1 MTCRVLLVED
11 AERDIADIHAYIART
26 DSIGRADT
34 VLDALEALCDSLREL
49 PERGNKP
56 KELRDLGID
65 FYREIHFEPYR
76 TIYRIIGQDIVIHG
90 VFDGRRD
97 MESLLQR
104 RVLR

>member
-1 MTCRVLLVED
+1 MTYRVLLVED
-11 AERDIADIHAYIART
+11 AERDIEDIHAYIARV
-26 DSIGRADT
+26 DSIGRADAI
-34 VLDALEALCDSLREL
+34 LDGLEETCASLVDF

-56 KELRDLGID
+56 KELDALGIAI
-65 FYREIHFEPYR
+65 YGEIHFKPYR
-76 TIYRIIGQDIVIHG
+76 IIYRIIGRDVVIHG